1 MSIKKSVKVMDTVS
15 VKGKVIKIEQGAYYE
30 GRTYDQHV
38 FFEAAPGKI
47 IDIFDWK
54 MLLQPEWV
62 GKEVSVN
69 LLLFLSKVERIA
81 DEIYDICPNPNVPN
95 STEYHC
101 FSGRIT
107 AIDDN
112 HKELV
117 VDIGVGSIVVD
128 PSAPLKWSF
137 SIGDFIRS
145 CPSRVDLR
153 DVIGHDRDY
162 KSCGQVA

>member
-1 MSIKKSVKVMDTVS
+1 MDTVS
-15 VKGKVIKIEQGAYYE
+15 VKGRVIKIEPGAQHE

-38 FFEAAPGKI
+38 FFEVSLGKI
-47 IDIFDWK
+47 IDFFDWK
-54 MLLQPEWV
+54 MLLRPEWV
-62 GKEVSVN
+62 GKDVALT
-69 LLLFLSKVERIA
+69 LLLFVSRVERIA

-117 VDIGVGSIVVD
+117 VDIGVGSVLVD
-128 PSAPLKWSF
+128 PVADPPFENWSF
-137 SIGDFIRS
+137 SIGEFIRS
-145 CPSRVDLR
+145 CPSRVDLV
-153 DVIGHDRDY
+153 DVIDHDSDHKRTVD
-162 KSCGQVA
+162 KSHETM

>member
-1 MSIKKSVKVMDTVS
+1 MSIKKPVKTMDNVS
-15 VKGKVIKIEQGAYYE
+15 VKGKIIKIEPGARYE

-38 FFEAAPGKI
+38 FFEVAPGKI
-47 IDIFDWK
+47 IDIFDFK

-69 LLLFLSKVERIA
+69 LLLFLSRVERIA

-117 VDIGVGSIVVD
+117 IDIGVGSVLVD
-128 PSAPLKWSF
+128 LVDDRPFEKWAF
-137 SIGDFIRS
+137 SIGEFIRS
-145 CPSRVDLR
+145 CPSRVDLV
-153 DVIGHDRDY
+153 DVIGHDRD
-162 KSCGQVA
+162 S